1 MSASANDGFMSMD
14 MASSR
19 GAGVV
24 VGSSQ
29 GLFTD
34 AGKVS
39 DWRRRRSVACTSTLA
54 QGLALGEQERGAG
67 LGPWVFTLAD
77 RRRLPTGPQPQI
89 FDQESPAA
97 TLAPTLFH
105 PFCRT
110 RPVAACLHVAVLC
123 CLLLAA
129 PPSARYPPNQHHS
142 NCPHTTNTNPSKHGT
157 PQTHNTL
164 SAGLAHRALL
174 NTPSSGRRPANCLS
188 IHHRRGALIALTHV
202 CRRIYT

>member
-1 MSASANDGFMSMD
+1 MSASANDGFTSMD

-123 CLLLAA
+123 CCAA
-129 PPSARYPPNQHHS
+129 CCAAVRSL
-142 NCPHTTNTNPSKHGT
+142 PSKPLPLQLPSYHQHQSLKT
-157 PQTHNTL
+157 RNT
-164 SAGLAHRALL
+164 
-174 NTPSSGRRPANCLS
+174 TD
-188 IHHRRGALIALTHV
+188 T
-202 CRRIYT
+202 

>member
-1 MSASANDGFMSMD
+1 MSASANDGFTSMD

-54 QGLALGEQERGAG
+54 QGLALGEQEREEQALG
-67 LGPWVFTLAD
+67 LGSSRSQTAD
-77 RRRLPTGPQPQI
+77 DSLPDHSPKSLTRNRLLPRSLPHCSILSAVPVLLLRACMWQCC
-89 FDQESPAA
+89 AA
-97 TLAPTLFH
+97 
-105 PFCRT
+105 
-110 RPVAACLHVAVLC
+110 V
-123 CLLLAA
+123 LLAA

-164 SAGLAHRALL
+164 SA
-174 NTPSSGRRPANCLS
+174 
-188 IHHRRGALIALTHV
+188 
-202 CRRIYT
+202 